1 MIMVHFSVLI
11 LVESYMLTSYVHKL
25 THISFIVNKPMMMIM
40 TISGH
45 GTVDQQL

>member
-25 THISFIVNKPMMMIM
+25 THISFIVNKLMMIM
-40 TISGH
+40 TISGR